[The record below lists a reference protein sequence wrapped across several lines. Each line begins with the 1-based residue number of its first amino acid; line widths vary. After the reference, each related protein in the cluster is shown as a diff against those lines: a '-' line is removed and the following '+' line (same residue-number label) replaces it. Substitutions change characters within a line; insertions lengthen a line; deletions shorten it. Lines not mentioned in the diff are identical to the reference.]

1 VEGIELDRDVFEGIF
16 KGFEQL
22 AVMAAVLFVIAIV
35 TVPLAIWKL
44 VDLLW

>member
-1 VEGIELDRDVFEGIF
+1 MDKDVFEGIF

-22 AVMAAVLFVIAIV
+22 AMMAAVFFVICII

>member
-1 VEGIELDRDVFEGIF
+1 MDRDFLEGIF

-22 AVMAAVLFVIAIV
+22 AVMVAVLFVIAIV